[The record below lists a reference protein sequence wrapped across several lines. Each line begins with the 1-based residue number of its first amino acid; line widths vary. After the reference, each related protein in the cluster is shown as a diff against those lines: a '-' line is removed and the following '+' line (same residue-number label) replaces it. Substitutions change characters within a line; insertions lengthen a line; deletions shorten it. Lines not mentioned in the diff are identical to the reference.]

1 MRRLKKFPSPPMVVA
16 CLALLLALSGTVLL
30 GGGAYA
36 ATKLPRNSV
45 TTLKV
50 KDGTLLARD
59 FKAGQLPSGGGTTT
73 GPTVRW
79 VEVLPS
85 GVIAGQSGGITV
97 RKTGNGYYVVDFGAD
112 VSGKAILA
120 SSARSAEDRRGRGV
134 VAAGP
139 CTTSSQAGDNCVTGN
154 DPRFVAVF
162 TYDGPGSEPEDHA
175 FYVAV
180 IG

>member
-1 MRRLKKFPSPPMVVA
+1 VQRFKKPPSPPMVVA
-16 CLALLLALSGTVLL
+16 CLALLLAASGT
-30 GGGAYA
+30 GYA
-36 ATKLPRNSV
+36 ALKLPKNSV
-45 TTLKV
+45 TTVQV

-73 GPTVRW
+73 GATVRW
-79 VEVLPS
+79 VEVLS
-85 GVIAGQSGGITV
+85 GGVIAGQSGGITV
-97 RKTGNGYYVVDFGAD
+97 RHVGNGYYVVDFGVD

-120 SSARSAEDRRGRGV
+120 SSARTGDDRTGRGV

-139 CTTSSQAGDNCVTGN
+139 CTTTSQAGDNCVTGN
-154 DPRFVAVF
+154 DARFVAVY
-162 TYDGPGSEPEDHA
+162 TYDGPGSQPENHA

>member
-16 CLALLLALSGTVLL
+16 CLALLLALSGT
-30 GGGAYA
+30 GYA
-36 ATKLPRNSV
+36 ALKLPRNSV
-45 TTLKV
+45 TTLQV

-97 RKTGNGYYVVDFGAD
+97 RKTGNGYYVVDFGTD
-112 VSGKAILA
+112 VSRKAILA
-120 SSARSAEDRRGRGV
+120 SSARSSEDRSGRGV

-162 TYDGPGSEPEDHA
+162 TYDGPGSQPEDHA
-175 FYVAV
+175 FYLAV

>member
-1 MRRLKKFPSPPMVVA
+1 LRRFKKLPSPPMVVA
-16 CLALLLALSGTVLL
+16 CLALLLALTGT
-30 GGGAYA
+30 GYA
-36 ATKLPRNSV
+36 ALKLPRNSV
-45 TTLKV
+45 TTVHV
-50 KDGTLLARD
+50 KDGTLLGRD
-59 FKAGQLPSGGGTTT
+59 FKAGQLPSGGGAA

-85 GVIAGQSGGITV
+85 GVIASQSGGITV
-97 RKTGNGYYVVDFGAD
+97 RQVGNGYYVVNFGVD

-120 SSARSAEDRRGRGV
+120 SSARVGDDRAGRGV

-139 CTTSSQAGDNCVTGN
+139 CTTSSQAGDNCATGN
-154 DPRFVAVF
+154 DPRFVGVY
-162 TYDGPGSEPEDHA
+162 TYDGPGTQPENHA